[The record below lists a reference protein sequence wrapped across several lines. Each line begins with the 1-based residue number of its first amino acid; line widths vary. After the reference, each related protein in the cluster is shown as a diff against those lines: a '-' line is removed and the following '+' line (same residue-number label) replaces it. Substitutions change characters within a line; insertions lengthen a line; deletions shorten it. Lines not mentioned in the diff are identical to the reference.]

1 MVTNFTKGIFIK
13 DKNIKGMYNILIEP
27 QQFYFPFLRINPSK
41 SDNLKTNGAK
51 YVVQSFLKL
60 SSKDRVKT
68 KVLHS
73 GLLKVTGYSNCYFGD
88 NVNLK
93 SNRKDFFI
101 MDLKDGS
108 ILTMYY
114 FKKKKPKNKLLFTK
128 NFLNGITKMNCSNEK
143 STL

>member
-1 MVTNFTKGIFIK
+1 MESKVEVGIFVK
-13 DKNIKGMYNILIEP
+13 DKNTRGLHIPFEP
-27 QQFYFPFLRINPSK
+27 QQFYFPFIRINPSK
-41 SDNLKTNGAK
+41 SENLKLIGAE
-51 YVVQSFLKL
+51 YVVQSFLKT
-60 SSKDRVKT
+60 SPKDRVKT

-73 GLLKVTGYSNCYFGD
+73 GLLKVTGYNNCYFGD

-101 MDLKDGS
+101 MNLKDGS

-114 FKKKKPKNKLLFTK
+114 FRNKKPQNKLLFTK

-143 STL
+143 ATL